1 MSTHKLTKLILIVYT
16 LLTIYTLVSLYAG
29 VPYQPFFTPLLTLL
43 AFTFA
48 VQHGSQNL
56 GWKRTL
62 LLLLLTFTISLLFES
77 VGVATGKIYGGYYYT
92 DKLGYKFLGLVPL
105 LIPVAWFMMTYPSY
119 VIANRV
125 VPAFKSTWIWR
136 VVVAAIGAVVMT
148 AWDLVMDPMMVA
160 GDHWV
165 WEEPGA
171 YFGIP
176 IQNYLGWFV
185 TTFVTFWLFLT
196 LARIHPEQQDR
207 SADSFKQLAVWSY
220 AIVGVSTILTDFL
233 FGLDGPA
240 LVGIFAMLPWVLMGW
255 WTTVKQVYIHKQ

>member
-1 MSTHKLTKLILIVYT
+1 M
-16 LLTIYTLVSLYAG
+16 
-29 VPYQPFFTPLLTLL
+29 
-43 AFTFA
+43 
-48 VQHGSQNL
+48 
-56 GWKRTL
+56 
-62 LLLLLTFTISLLFES
+62 
-77 VGVATGKIYGGYYYT
+77 
-92 DKLGYKFLGLVPL
+92 
-105 LIPVAWFMMTYPSY
+105 
-119 VIANRV
+119 
-125 VPAFKSTWIWR
+125 
-136 VVVAAIGAVVMT
+136 AAIGAIVMT

-196 LARIHPEQQDR
+196 LARIHPEQQD
-207 SADSFKQLAVWSY
+207 SSSDSFKQLAVWSY

-255 WTTVKQVYIHKQ
+255 WKTAKQVYVHTQ

>member
-1 MSTHKLTKLILIVYT
+1 MTTYKLTKLILIVYA
-16 LLTIYTLVSLYAG
+16 LLTIYNLVSMYAG

-48 VQHGSQNL
+48 LQHGSQNI

-62 LLLLLTFTISLLFES
+62 LLLALTFAISLLFEC
-77 VGVATGKIYGGYYYT
+77 VGVATGKVYGPYHYT
-92 DKLGYKFLGLVPL
+92 DKLGPKFLGLVPL
-105 LIPVAWFMMTYPSY
+105 IIPVAWFMMTYPSY
-119 VIANRV
+119 VIANKL
-125 VPAFKSTWIWR
+125 VPSLKSIWR
-136 VVVAAIGAVVMT
+136 WRLVVAGVGAMIMT

-160 GDHWV
+160 GGHWV

-176 IQNYLGWFV
+176 IQNYLGWLL

-196 LARIHPEQQDR
+196 FGRVHPEHD
-207 SADSFKQLAVWSY
+207 SSGNSFKQLAIWSY
-220 AIVGVSTILTDFL
+220 AIVGISTILTDFL
-233 FGLDGPA
+233 FGLEGPA

-255 WTTVKQVYIHKQ
+255 WTTAKQVSNN

>member
-1 MSTHKLTKLILIVYT
+1 MGHSMTNYKLTRVILAVFIV
-16 LLTIYTLVSLYAG
+16 LTIYNLVSLYAG
-29 VPYQPFFTPLLTLL
+29 MPYQPFFTPLLTVL

-62 LLLLLTFTISLLFES
+62 LLLFLTFTISLLFEC
-77 VGVATGKIYGGYYYT
+77 VGVATGKVYGGYYYT

-105 LIPVAWFMMTYPSY
+105 IIPVAWFMMTYPSY
-119 VIANRV
+119 IIATRV
-125 VPAFKSTWIWR
+125 VPSLKSAWIWR
-136 VVVAAIGAVVMT
+136 LAVAGVGALVMT

-160 GDHWV
+160 GEHWV

-176 IQNYLGWFV
+176 IQNFVGWWL
-185 TTFVTFWLFLT
+185 TTFVTFWFFLT
-196 LARIHPEQQDR
+196 LARIIPKQDR
-207 SADSFKQLAVWSY
+207 SNDSFIQLASWSY
-220 AIVGVSTILTDFL
+220 AIVGLSTILTDFI

-240 LVGIFAMLPWVLMGW
+240 MVGIFAMLPWVLWGW
-255 WTTVKQVYIHKQ
+255 WKST

>member
-1 MSTHKLTKLILIVYT
+1 MSSYKLTKLVLIIFV
-16 LLTIYTLVSLYAG
+16 LLTIYNLVSIYAG

-48 VQHGSQNL
+48 LQHGSQNM

-62 LLLLLTFTISLLFES
+62 LLLLLTFAISLFFEC
-77 VGVATGKIYGGYYYT
+77 VGVATGKVYGPYYYT
-92 DKLGYKFLGLVPL
+92 DKLGPKFLGLVPL

-119 VIANRV
+119 VIANRL
-125 VPAFKSTWIWR
+125 VPSFKSTWVWR
-136 VVVAAIGAVVMT
+136 LGVASLGALIMT

-176 IQNYLGWFV
+176 LQNYLGWLL
-185 TTFVTFWLFLT
+185 TTFVIFWLFLS
-196 LARIHPEQQDR
+196 LARIQPEHNT
-207 SADSFKQLAVWSY
+207 SSDSFNQLAVLSY
-220 AIVGVSTILTDFL
+220 AVVGLSTILTDFL

-240 LVGIFAMLPWVLMGW
+240 LVGIFAMLPWVLLGW
-255 WTTVKQVYIHKQ
+255 WKKT

>member
-1 MSTHKLTKLILIVYT
+1 MSTHKLTKLILIVYA
-16 LLTIYTLVSLYAG
+16 LLTIYNLVSLYAG

-48 VQHGSQNL
+48 LQHGSQNL
-56 GWKRTL
+56 GWKKTL
-62 LLLLLTFTISLLFES
+62 LLLLLTFTISLLFEC
-77 VGVATGKIYGGYYYT
+77 VGVATGKVYGPYYYT

-119 VIANRV
+119 VIASRV
-125 VPAFKSTWIWR
+125 VPSFKSTWMWR
-136 VVVAAIGAVVMT
+136 LVVAGVGALVMT
-148 AWDLVMDPMMVA
+148 AWDLAMDPMMVA

-165 WEEPGA
+165 WEEAGA

-176 IQNYLGWFV
+176 IQNYLGWWV

-196 LARIHPEQQDR
+196 LARIRPQQNTTD
-207 SADSFKQLAVWSY
+207 DSFLQLAVWSY

-233 FGLDGPA
+233 FGLQGPA
-240 LVGIFAMLPWVLMGW
+240 LVGIFAMLPWVL
-255 WTTVKQVYIHKQ
+255 VVVIHQARENNLH